1 MQFNVPWKL
10 KLKSLLFVFLLLHS
24 FIAYVIAD
32 DDVKIYQYKSTNGTS
47 SFSDIPPIN
56 TNFQQLRIGCFACKL
71 HSMVDWNNTRLFLT
85 HFNKTINQ
93 QAQLYKIDP
102 ALIRAVIHAES
113 HFDPLALSKTGA
125 QGLMQLMPATAKELG
140 VKNSFNAKQNIKAGS
155 KHLARLI
162 RKYGG
167 NITLVSAAY
176 NAGEGAVKKYKGVP
190 PYPETKVYVERI
202 KILHQRYN
210 AKI

>member
-1 MQFNVPWKL
+1 
-10 KLKSLLFVFLLLHS
+10 
-24 FIAYVIAD
+24 
-32 DDVKIYQYKSTNGTS
+32 
-47 SFSDIPPIN
+47 
-56 TNFQQLRIGCFACKL
+56 
-71 HSMVDWNNTRLFLT
+71 LFLT

-93 QAQLYKIDP
+93 QAKLYKIDP

-125 QGLMQLMPATAKELG
+125 QGLMQLMPETAKELG
-140 VKNSFNAKQNIKAGS
+140 IENSFNAKQNIQAGS

-176 NAGEGAVKKYKGVP
+176 NAGEGAVKRYKGVP

-202 KILHQRYN
+202 KILHKRYLSN
-210 AKI
+210 I

>member
-1 MQFNVPWKL
+1 L
-10 KLKSLLFVFLLLHS
+10 KCRFVFYASLLLYIFSAQVNS
-24 FIAYVIAD
+24 NDGVQVYKYQSAQGVI
-32 DDVKIYQYKSTNGTS
+32 
-47 SFSDIPPIN
+47 SFSDTPPEG
-56 TNFQQLRIGCFACKL
+56 TNYQQIRIGCFACKL
-71 HSMVDWNNTRLFLT
+71 NSVVNWHNTRLFLN

-113 HFDPLALSKTGA
+113 HFDPLAISKTGA
-125 QGLMQLMPATAKELG
+125 KGLMQLMPATAKELG
-140 VKNSFNAKQNIKAGS
+140 IKDSFNAQQNIRAGS

-176 NAGEGAVKKYKGVP
+176 NAGEGAVKKYQGVP
-190 PYPETKVYVERI
+190 PYPETKVYVERV
-202 KILHQRYN
+202 KILHQRYLSN
-210 AKI
+210 I

>member
-1 MQFNVPWKL
+1 
-10 KLKSLLFVFLLLHS
+10 VFLLLYGIAHS
-24 FIAYVIAD
+24 VNAND
-32 DDVKIYQYKSTNGTS
+32 EVKVYLYNSSSCIS
-47 SFSDIPPIN
+47 SFSDITPIN
-56 TNFQQLRIGCFACKL
+56 TSFQQLRIGCFACKL
-71 HSMVDWNNTRLFLT
+71 NSLVNWHNTRLFLN

-93 QAQLYKIDP
+93 QARLYKIDP
-102 ALIRAVIHAES
+102 ALIRAIIHAES
-113 HFDPLALSKTGA
+113 HFDPSALSKTGA

-140 VKNSFNAKQNIKAGS
+140 VKNSFNAKQNIQAGS

-176 NAGEGAVKKYKGVP
+176 NAGEGAVKRYKGVP

-202 KILHQRYN
+202 KILHNRYLSN
-210 AKI
+210 I

>member
-1 MQFNVPWKL
+1 VC
-10 KLKSLLFVFLLLHS
+10 LLLHS
-24 FIAYVIAD
+24 FISYVIAD
-32 DDVKIYQYKSTNGTS
+32 DDVKVYQYKSSNGIS

-56 TNFQQLRIGCFACKL
+56 TSFQQLRIGCFACKL
-71 HSMVDWNNTRLFLT
+71 NSLVNWHNTRLFLN

-93 QAQLYKIDP
+93 QARLYKIDP
-102 ALIRAVIHAES
+102 ALIRAIIHAES

-125 QGLMQLMPATAKELG
+125 QGLMQLMPETAKELG
-140 VKNSFNAKQNIKAGS
+140 IINSFNAKQNIKAGS

-176 NAGEGAVKKYKGVP
+176 NAGEGAVERHKGVP

-210 AKI
+210 AEI

>member
-1 MQFNVPWKL
+1 MKPVL
-10 KLKSLLFVFLLLHS
+10 YVCLLLHS
-24 FIAYVIAD
+24 FISYVIAD
-32 DDVKIYQYKSTNGTS
+32 DDVKVYQYKSSNGIS

-56 TNFQQLRIGCFACKL
+56 TSFQQLRIGCFACKL
-71 HSMVDWNNTRLFLT
+71 NSLVNWHNTRLFLN

-93 QAQLYKIDP
+93 QARLYKIDP
-102 ALIRAVIHAES
+102 ALIRAIIHAES
-113 HFDPLALSKTGA
+113 HFDPLALSKAGA

-140 VKNSFNAKQNIKAGS
+140 VKNSFNAKQNIRAGS

-176 NAGEGAVKKYKGVP
+176 NAGEGAVKRHKGVP
-190 PYPETKVYVERI
+190 PYPETKVYVQRI

-210 AKI
+210 AEI

>member
-1 MQFNVPWKL
+1 MC
-10 KLKSLLFVFLLLHS
+10 LLLNS
-24 FIAYVIAD
+24 FTLYVIAD
-32 DDVKIYQYKSTNGTS
+32 DEVNVYQYKSSNGIS

-56 TNFQQLRIGCFACKL
+56 THFQQLRIGCFACKL
-71 HSMVDWNNTRLFLT
+71 NSLVNWHNTRLFLN

-93 QAQLYKIDP
+93 QARLYKIDP
-102 ALIRAVIHAES
+102 ALIRAIIHAES

-125 QGLMQLMPATAKELG
+125 QGLMQLMPETAKELG
-140 VKNSFNAKQNIKAGS
+140 IINSFNAKQNIRAGS

-176 NAGEGAVKKYKGVP
+176 NAGEGAVKRHKGVP

-210 AKI
+210 AEI

>member
-1 MQFNVPWKL
+1 MKL
-10 KLKSLLFVFLLLHS
+10 YCCTLLLLFCFTHSVF
-24 FIAYVIAD
+24 AD
-32 DDVKIYQYKSTNGTS
+32 DGVKIYQYKSLKGIS
-47 SFSDIPPIN
+47 SFSDIPPN
-56 TNFQQLRIGCFACKL
+56 TSTYQEIRIGCFACKL
-71 HSMVDWNNTRLFLT
+71 NSMVNWHNTQLFT
-85 HFNKTINQ
+85 AHFTSTINQ
-93 QAQLYKIDP
+93 QAQRYNIDP

-113 HFDPLALSKTGA
+113 HFDPRALSKTGA

-140 VKNSFNAKQNIKAGS
+140 IKNSFNAQQNIRAGS

-190 PYPETKVYVERI
+190 PYPETQKYVERV
-202 KILHQRYN
+202 KILHQRYLSN
-210 AKI
+210 I

>member
-1 MQFNVPWKL
+1 L
-10 KLKSLLFVFLLLHS
+10 KPVLYVCLLLHS
-24 FIAYVIAD
+24 FISYVIAD
-32 DDVKIYQYKSTNGTS
+32 DDVKVYQYKSSNGIS

-56 TNFQQLRIGCFACKL
+56 TSFQQLRIGCFACKL
-71 HSMVDWNNTRLFLT
+71 NSLVNWHNTRLFLN

-93 QAQLYKIDP
+93 QARLYKIDP
-102 ALIRAVIHAES
+102 ALIRAIIHAES

-125 QGLMQLMPATAKELG
+125 QGLMQLMPETAKELG
-140 VKNSFNAKQNIKAGS
+140 IINSFNAKQNIRAGS

-176 NAGEGAVKKYKGVP
+176 NAGEGAVERHKGVP

-210 AKI
+210 AEI

>member
-1 MQFNVPWKL
+1 L
-10 KLKSLLFVFLLLHS
+10 KFLFYVFLLLYGIAHS
-24 FIAYVIAD
+24 VNANDEIKV
-32 DDVKIYQYKSTNGTS
+32 YQYKSSSGIS

-56 TNFQQLRIGCFACKL
+56 TSFQQLRIGCFACKL
-71 HSMVDWNNTRLFLT
+71 NSLVNWHNTRLFLN

-93 QAQLYKIDP
+93 QARLYKIDP
-102 ALIRAVIHAES
+102 ALIRAIIHAES
-113 HFDPLALSKTGA
+113 HFDPSALSKTGA

-140 VKNSFNAKQNIKAGS
+140 VKNSFNAKQNIQAGS

-176 NAGEGAVKKYKGVP
+176 NAGEGAVKRYKGVP

-202 KILHQRYN
+202 KILHNRYLSN
-210 AKI
+210 I

>member
-1 MQFNVPWKL
+1 M
-10 KLKSLLFVFLLLHS
+10 KSLCYVLLLFYS
-24 FIAYVIAD
+24 FSTFVIAN
-32 DDVKIYQYKSTNGTS
+32 VNVYQYKSSNGIS

-71 HSMVDWNNTRLFLT
+71 HSIIDWHNTRLFLT

-102 ALIRAVIHAES
+102 ALIRAIIHAES
-113 HFDPLALSKTGA
+113 HFDPSALSKTGA

-140 VKNSFNAKQNIKAGS
+140 VKNSFNAKQNIQAGS

-176 NAGEGAVKKYKGVP
+176 NAGEGAVKRYNGVP
-190 PYPETKVYVERI
+190 PFPETKVYVERI
-202 KILHQRYN
+202 KILHKRYLSN
-210 AKI
+210 I

>member
-1 MQFNVPWKL
+1 MKPVL
-10 KLKSLLFVFLLLHS
+10 YVCLLLHS
-24 FIAYVIAD
+24 FISYVIAD
-32 DDVKIYQYKSTNGTS
+32 DDVKVYQYKSSNGIS

-56 TNFQQLRIGCFACKL
+56 TSFQQLRIGCFACKL
-71 HSMVDWNNTRLFLT
+71 NSLVNWHNTRLFLN

-93 QAQLYKIDP
+93 QARLYKIDP
-102 ALIRAVIHAES
+102 ALIRAIIHAES
-113 HFDPLALSKTGA
+113 HFDPLALSKAGA

-140 VKNSFNAKQNIKAGS
+140 VKNSFNAKQNIRAGS

-176 NAGEGAVKKYKGVP
+176 NAGEGAVKRHKGVP

-210 AKI
+210 AEI